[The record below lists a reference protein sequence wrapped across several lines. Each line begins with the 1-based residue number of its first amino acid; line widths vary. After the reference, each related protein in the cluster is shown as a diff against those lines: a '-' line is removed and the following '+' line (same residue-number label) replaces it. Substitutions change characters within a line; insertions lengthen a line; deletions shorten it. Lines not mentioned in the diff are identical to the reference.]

1 MELEE
6 VHLVQRLLR
15 KKRFYDVGWFGTF
28 EAILSWMVPIAF
40 EFLCFDLFAER
51 ADEHQLFW
59 THAKFCESAQVLHG
73 IAASGADESAR
84 ADGYWGRAF
93 DVSG

>member
-1 MELEE
+1 M
-6 VHLVQRLLR
+6 VRNIR
-15 KKRFYDVGWFGTF
+15 
-28 EAILSWMVPIAF
+28 AILSLMLPIAF
-40 EFLCFDLFAER
+40 EFLCFDLFAGR

-59 THAKFCESAQVLHG
+59 THAKFRESAQVLHG

-93 DVSG
+93 DVWG